1 MKTTYLYFNLKTL
14 QNLIKNL
21 LLIIMSR
28 QDQITKKKKRV
39 ANNVSHSNRK
49 TKRTQEINLQS
60 KRFYIEEQNRWV
72 KLRVTT
78 RSIRTISK
86 IGVLAFAKQ
95 NGVKL

>member
-1 MKTTYLYFNLKTL
+1 
-14 QNLIKNL
+14 
-21 LLIIMSR
+21 MSR

-49 TKRTQEINLQS
+49 TKRTQEINLQT

-86 IGVLAFAKQ
+86 IGVLAFAKKH
-95 NGVKL
+95 NVTI

>member
-1 MKTTYLYFNLKTL
+1 M
-14 QNLIKNL
+14 
-21 LLIIMSR
+21 IMAK

-49 TKRTQEINLQS
+49 TKRTQEVNLQT
-60 KRFYIEEQNRWV
+60 KKFFIEEQNRWV

-86 IGVLAFAKQ
+86 IGLLAFAKKH
-95 NGVKL
+95 GVKL

>member
-1 MKTTYLYFNLKTL
+1 M
-14 QNLIKNL
+14 
-21 LLIIMSR
+21 IMAK

-49 TKRTQEINLQS
+49 TKRTQEINLQT
-60 KRFYIEEQNRWV
+60 KKFFIEEQNRWV

-86 IGVLAFAKQ
+86 IGLMAFAKKH
-95 NGVKL
+95 GVKL